1 ALRWARFRSRG
12 RGIGLGQLIRFGLFA
27 GFLLLGGAVRFAAPA
42 MRRRLIGLLL
52 GYIAFVHFAV
62 MLAEREAWP
71 FASYQVLHGE
81 AGIDTRIWR
90 LDFFGVDTS
99 GQALVPDPYSF
110 EPLYAQPLQAWVRGF
125 LPLMPKPDKQIASA
139 FLLARAESARQRL
152 ASGKFIGYERYLGPL
167 GAPYWFL
174 LLRSEKAS
182 QLPYRELRVDIV

>member
-1 ALRWARFRSRG
+1 M
-12 RGIGLGQLIRFGLFA
+12 
-27 GFLLLGGAVRFAAPA
+27 LGGAVRFSAPA

-52 GYIAFVHFAV
+52 AYIAFVHLAV
-62 MLAEREAWP
+62 VVTEREAWP
-71 FASYQVLHGE
+71 FASYQVLHGQ

-99 GQALVPDPYSF
+99 GQAWLLDPYSF
-110 EPLYAQPLQAWVRGF
+110 QPLNQGPLQAWVLGF
-125 LPLMPKPDKQIASA
+125 LPHLPKPDKQIASA

-174 LLRSEKAS
+174 FRRAEKAS
-182 QLPYRELRVDIV
+182 QLPYRELRIDIVEWTAREALATPPREHRYHLTAYKP